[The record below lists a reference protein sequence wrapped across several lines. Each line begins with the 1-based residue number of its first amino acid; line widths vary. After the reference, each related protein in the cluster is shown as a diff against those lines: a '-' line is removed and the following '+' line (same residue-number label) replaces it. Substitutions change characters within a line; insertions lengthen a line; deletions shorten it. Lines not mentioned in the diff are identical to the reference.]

1 MGLTIN
7 TNIASL
13 QSQMSL
19 NNSSQA
25 LQNNQQRLATGL
37 RINSAADDAAG
48 LTITDGMTSQ
58 IRGMNQAV
66 RNANDGI
73 SMAQT
78 AEGGVGE
85 ITEMLQRMRD
95 LAVQAANET
104 NTDDDLKALHQEFSE
119 LQDEISRVAEATKF
133 NEKSLLI
140 GTAANSHSGTI
151 KIQVGPN
158 TTSSDSITLNLDTDM
173 TASAIGTSGTEVGG
187 LDIGSGATAT
197 AMTNAITSIDEA
209 ISTADSFRSELG
221 ATINR
226 LESSI
231 SNLEN
236 ASQNLTES
244 RSRIMDADIAKE
256 SAEMTQ
262 NNVRQQAS
270 AAVLAQANQQPQIAL
285 QLLG

>member
-1 MGLTIN
+1 MALSIN
-7 TNIASL
+7 TNMASL

-19 NNSSQA
+19 ANSTQS
-25 LQNNQQRLATGL
+25 LEKNQERLATGL

-58 IRGMNQAV
+58 IRGMQQAV

-78 AEGGVGE
+78 AEGGAKE
-85 ITEMLQRMRD
+85 ITNMLQRMRE
-95 LAVQAANET
+95 LAVQSANDT
-104 NTDDDLKALHQEFSE
+104 NTNDDRKALQEEMDELASE
-119 LQDEISRVAEATKF
+119 ITRVGNATQF
-133 NEKSLLI
+133 NTQNLLT
-140 GTAANSHSGTI
+140 GSAGSGVA
-151 KIQVGPN
+151 IQVGPN
-158 TTSSDSITLNLDTDM
+158 NGDDDTIDLDLATDLRAN
-173 TASAIGTSGTEVGG
+173 ASGMGVSGLT
-187 LDIGSGATAT
+187 IGSGATAT
-197 AMTNAITSIDEA
+197 NINNALSSIDEA
-209 ISTADSFRSELG
+209 ISTVDTFRSSLG
-221 ATINR
+221 ATQNR
-226 LESSI
+226 LDSSI

-262 NNVRQQAS
+262 NNVRQQAA
-270 AAVLAQANQQPQIAL
+270 AAVLSQANQQPQLAL

>member
-1 MGLTIN
+1 MALSIN
-7 TNIASL
+7 TNMASL

-19 NNSSQA
+19 ANSTQA
-25 LQNNQQRLATGL
+25 LEQNQQRLATGL

-78 AEGGVGE
+78 AEGGAKE
-85 ITEMLQRMRD
+85 ITNMLQRMRE
-95 LAVQAANET
+95 LAVQAANDT
-104 NTDDDLKALHQEFSE
+104 NTDADKKALQQEFNE
-119 LQDEISRVAEATKF
+119 LTAEITRVGNSTQF
-133 NEKSLLI
+133 NKENLLT
-140 GTAANSHSGTI
+140 GSAGASVN
-151 KIQVGPN
+151 IQVGPN
-158 TTSSDSITLNLDTDM
+158 NTSDDTINIDLSQDLRAATGALGVNGLNIGSGSSLTQIQTAISDIDD
-173 TASAIGTSGTEVGG
+173 AIGTV
-187 LDIGSGATAT
+187 
-197 AMTNAITSIDEA
+197 DE
-209 ISTADSFRSELG
+209 FRSELG
-221 ATINR
+221 ATQNR
-226 LESSI
+226 LQSSI

-236 ASQNLTES
+236 AAQNLTES

-270 AAVLAQANQQPQIAL
+270 AAVLAQANQQPQLAL

>member
-1 MGLTIN
+1 MALSIN
-7 TNIASL
+7 TNMASL

-19 NNSSQA
+19 ANSTQA
-25 LQNNQQRLATGL
+25 LEQNQQRLATGL

-78 AEGGVGE
+78 AEGGAKE
-85 ITEMLQRMRD
+85 ITNMLQRMRE
-95 LAVQAANET
+95 LAVQAANDT
-104 NTDDDLKALHQEFSE
+104 NTNADKKALQQEFDE
-119 LQDEISRVAEATKF
+119 LASEISRVGEATQF
-133 NEKSLLI
+133 NTKNLLT
-140 GTAANSHSGTI
+140 GTEGSSVA
-151 KIQVGPN
+151 IQVGPN
-158 TTSSDSITLNLDTDM
+158 NTGNDTINIDLSENLRASAAGLAVDSLTIGSGSTLSDIQAAISGIDT
-173 TASAIGTSGTEVGG
+173 AIGTV
-187 LDIGSGATAT
+187 
-197 AMTNAITSIDEA
+197 DE
-209 ISTADSFRSELG
+209 FRSELG
-221 ATINR
+221 ATQNR
-226 LESSI
+226 LQSSI

-236 ASQNLTES
+236 AAQNLTES

-270 AAVLAQANQQPQIAL
+270 AAVLAQANQQPQLAL